1 MTTDQSYREKAWSTR
16 RAARAHLLELRAARR
31 ARRGVVAHQRP
42 DLPSDSDSQFV
53 VDPGL
58 LFAPEAAAGA
68 EPEPAVESGIVE
80 YDETDSAELQEQRVD
95 DTEPPAQV
103 EEASATSN
111 EPPTLDAAENPS
123 PPPDSSTCD
132 LPPSEL
138 VSDLSSLPGAG
149 EGMIWL
155 FHQCGI
161 RTLGDLAMADA
172 DDLSRQLGVV
182 GHILDITPW
191 IEFARGAPKQG
202 RGALTE
208 GMSSAQIE

>member
-1 MTTDQSYREKAWSTR
+1 MTTDQSYRERAWSTR

-31 ARRGVVAHQRP
+31 ARRGVVAHKNP
-42 DLPSDSDSQFV
+42 DLPSESDSQFV

-68 EPEPAVESGIVE
+68 DPEPAVAPEIVAP
-80 YDETDSAELQEQRVD
+80 DQAVGADLQEQSVD
-95 DTEPPAQV
+95 NSDPPAQV
-103 EEASATSN
+103 EKATVTSDQTPDLH
-111 EPPTLDAAENPS
+111 EAENPS
-123 PPPDSSTCD
+123 PPPDSPTSD

-161 RTLGDLAMADA
+161 RTLSDLAMADA

-191 IEFARGAPKQG
+191 IEFARGAPEQG
-202 RGALTE
+202 
-208 GMSSAQIE
+208 